1 MRRIA
6 PLAALAAALAAVPAR
21 AQQLLAWPMGTVSPF
36 LHGLLP
42 GEPLPRPLPMP
53 RPIPGPRPLPRPA
66 PVPAPPADA
75 APVTMSG
82 YRVEGTVT
90 DRVAELTYTI
100 AFHNPGDR
108 RLEGVLMVP
117 IPADTTLSGFSMT
130 VGGKTT
136 KGELLESG
144 QASSIYEG
152 IVRQMRDPGLL
163 ELVGERMFRARV
175 FPIEPRGD
183 VVATLKLTQTLP
195 ESGGLVSLRV
205 PMRSAR
211 FDSAQGGKASARVE
225 LRTTRPFRS
234 LFAPNADVKIERKGE
249 REAVATYEEGSSGPQ
264 DLALMFSLQQ
274 DPLSAGVLA
283 YREAGEDGTFM
294 LALSP
299 QVREAAARSAPKDVV
314 FVLDRSGSMADDG
327 KMDQAKKALQYC
339 VARLGPNDR
348 FGIVDFATDWNAME
362 DALLPATPDNK
373 ARAKRY
379 IEGLEASGGTNIEAA
394 LNQGLK
400 LLARPDG
407 RVPMIF
413 FLTDGTPT
421 VGQTDV
427 NALLGQVAKENAG
440 VKARLFSFGVGSDVN
455 TLFLDKLAEGG
466 RGARDYVAPGE
477 DIEAKVSSLYQ
488 KVARPA
494 LTDVR
499 VEWKGLET
507 AQVYPHPVPD
517 LFHGSE
523 LTLYGRYK
531 KGGRGTLVVTGK
543 SGGRDVRFEYPVELP
558 EERAQNSFLPKLW
571 AGQKIA
577 SELDALRLSNRPAD
591 PEAVAS
597 IVKLAKKYGIVTPY
611 TSFLVTEEGANLQ
624 QAEQVGRRRFE
635 ALSMDAAASGFSGG
649 AAMAAKARKASMAL
663 SALRGA
669 GSSSGA
675 VDSTAGVVL
684 GAASAAP
691 SAAMAL
697 YEKEAREDLK
707 QAGQAAVQTRTVGDK
722 TFYKR
727 GKSWVDADA
736 ESDEAAAA
744 PKKTL
749 TARGAEYF
757 DLLARHPELARWL
770 ALGDDVTVLFRGTV
784 YKVVSAE

>member
-1 MRRIA
+1 MRRHA
-6 PLAALAAALAAVPAR
+6 TFALLAAVLSAAPAR
-21 AQQLLAWPMGTVSPF
+21 AQQLLAWPLGTSNPF
-36 LHGLLP
+36 LRGLLP
-42 GEPLPRPLPMP
+42 GEPIPRPMPLPRPLPNP
-53 RPIPGPRPLPRPA
+53 RPFPTPT
-66 PVPAPPADA
+66 PPEA

-82 YRVEGTVT
+82 YRVEGVVT
-90 DRVAELTYTI
+90 DQVAELDYTI
-100 AFHNPGDR
+100 AFHNPSDR

-183 VVATLKLTQTLP
+183 VVASLKLTQTLP
-195 ESGGLVSLRV
+195 QSGGLVSLRV

-211 FDSAQGGKASARVE
+211 FASAQGGKASARVE
-225 LRTTRPFRS
+225 LRTTRPLRS
-234 LFAPNADVKIERKGE
+234 LFASNPDVRVERKGE
-249 REAVATYEEGSSGPQ
+249 REAVATYEEGAGGPQ
-264 DLALMFSLQQ
+264 DLALSFSLQQ

-283 YREAGEDGTFM
+283 YREAGEDGTFL

-299 QVREAAARSAPKDVV
+299 QVRDAAAPTAPKDVV

-339 VARLGPNDR
+339 VARLGPGDR
-348 FGIVDFATDWNAME
+348 FGVVDFATDWNALE
-362 DALLPATPDNK
+362 ETLLPATPENK

-379 IEGLEASGGTNIEAA
+379 IEGLEAAGGTNIEAA
-394 LNQGLK
+394 LNEGLK
-400 LLARPDG
+400 LLARPGG

-427 NALLGQVAKENAG
+427 NALLGQVAKANDG

-455 TLFLDKLAEGG
+455 TLFLDKLADGG

-477 DIEAKVSSLYQ
+477 DIETKVSALYQ

-499 VEWKGLET
+499 VEWRGLET
-507 AQVYPHPVPD
+507 AQVYPRPVPD

-543 SGGRDVRFEYPVELP
+543 SGGRDVRFEYPVDLP
-558 EERAQNSFLPKLW
+558 EERAQNAFLPRLW
-571 AGQKIA
+571 ASRRIA
-577 SELDALRLSNRPAD
+577 AELDALRLSNRPAD

-611 TSFLVTEEGANLQ
+611 TSFLVTEEGENLRTA
-624 QAEQVGRRRFE
+624 AETGRRRFE
-635 ALSMDAAASGFSGG
+635 ALSMSAASSGFGGGAAAARMAQADSLALDAMRSGAVSAARGAATNALDGAAASPAP
-649 AAMAAKARKASMAL
+649 AAAPEAALRAFDKKAREE
-663 SALRGA
+663 LRAEGKRD
-669 GSSSGA
+669 
-675 VDSTAGVVL
+675 V
-684 GAASAAP
+684 
-691 SAAMAL
+691 
-697 YEKEAREDLK
+697 E
-707 QAGQAAVQTRTVGDK
+707 TRTVGDK
-722 TFYKR
+722 TFYRR
-727 GKSWVDADA
+727 GRTWVDADA
-736 ESDEAAAA
+736 ESDEAASAA
-744 PKKTL
+744 KRTVA
-749 TARGAEYF
+749 ARGAEYF
-757 DLLARHPELARWL
+757 ELLAGHPELARWL
-770 ALGDDVTVLFRGTV
+770 ALGDDVTILFRGTV
-784 YKVVSAE
+784 YRIVSAE